1 MDGYKKGLMMW
12 RSRGA
17 GDIFDRWAVHELMLV
32 VWVFAEVV
40 EVNPDD
46 RWDAE
51 WSVIG
56 VCVSPPVSPQG
67 GNDR

>member
-12 RSRGA
+12 RSTSCERYGYSFSNTRA
-17 GDIFDRWAVHELMLV
+17 R
-32 VWVFAEVV
+32 WVFAEVV

-51 WSVIG
+51 GSVIG